1 VGASVQVEN
10 VALSDAAH
18 DNGGAG
24 VCDPPREVC
33 AGSGQYHRHIA
44 HCLQRL
50 NVRKTS
56 GRRNWNM
63 ILVEKIVPVARER
76 LVTVRDDAL
85 LAEAGRFLDG
95 RHINLVVV
103 CDKGGA
109 MVGIITRTDVVR
121 QISLFLGQG
130 CGCTVPV
137 AMAMTRDVT
146 YCCPSD
152 LLVDVWSI
160 MKERKLL
167 HIPIVGKDFRPLG
180 VLNARDALLV
190 LLEASEHEGA
200 LLREYVMGIGYH

>member
-1 VGASVQVEN
+1 MPTVVVDRLGKCAPPVAASS
-10 VALSDAAH
+10 LD
-18 DNGGAG
+18 
-24 VCDPPREVC
+24 
-33 AGSGQYHRHIA
+33 
-44 HCLQRL
+44 
-50 NVRKTS
+50 
-56 GRRNWNM
+56 RRNWNM
-63 ILVEKIVPVARER
+63 IFVEKIVPVARER

-95 RHINLVVV
+95 RHVNLVVV

-146 YCCPSD
+146 YCCPDD
-152 LLVDVWSI
+152 LLQDVWSI

-167 HIPIVGKDFRPLG
+167 RIPIVGKDFRPLG
-180 VLNARDALLV
+180 VINARDALLV
-190 LLEASEHEGA
+190 LLETSEHEGA
-200 LLREYVMGIGYH
+200 LLREYIMGIGYH